1 MFSLVLAIL
10 CSYLGFLLWIR
21 RGLGREYHL
30 PEGDRLP
37 SATVIVAARNEEDNL
52 PHLLAALKDQSIP
65 GDRFEIIVVDD
76 GSTDKTAEIL
86 TQWARDLPN
95 LHLIHLDETPAD
107 WAPKKW
113 ALAVAIKRA
122 TGEVILATDADCRP
136 GTQWVQTIL
145 QYFVDDETGMVY
157 GPAPL
162 VGSRH
167 NAWAK
172 ALFLDSC
179 AVDALAA
186 AGTGLG
192 MALTCTGR
200 NLAYR
205 RRVFDEVGGYEDVA
219 HFISGDD
226 DLLMQKIAATGHWKI
241 RFALNPAAVVSSPQP
256 AGFKAFVRQRLRFA
270 SKGLAYYGI
279 PTSLGL
285 KLVLPFI
292 YVASLAAAGSILSFL
307 YTGNVAWMLPLALKL
322 AGEAGLVY
330 TYLHRVGRRVGPGI
344 FLLTGLVH
352 PFYVVL
358 FGVLGNFLKI
368 SWKDREYSGREIGP
382 AGP

>member
-1 MFSLVLAIL
+1 MILTVTIVTLVYA
-10 CSYLGFLLWIR
+10 GFLLWIR
-21 RGLGREYHL
+21 RGLGRECHL
-30 PEGDRLP
+30 PAGDRLP

-52 PHLLAALKDQSIP
+52 PHLLAALKDQSFP
-65 GDRFEIIVVDD
+65 ADRFEIIVVDD

-86 TQWARDLPN
+86 TRWARDLPN

-113 ALAVAIKRA
+113 ALAAAIKQA

-167 NAWAK
+167 NAWTK

-186 AGTGLG
+186 AGTGHG

-279 PTSLGL
+279 PTSFGL

-292 YVASLAAAGSILSFL
+292 YVASLAAAGSILSLL
-307 YTGNVAWMLPLALKL
+307 YTGNVVWMLPLALKL

-330 TYLHRVGRRVGPGI
+330 TYLDRVGRRVGLGT
-344 FLLTGLVH
+344 FLLTGIVH
-352 PFYVVL
+352 PFYVVI
-358 FGVLGNFLKI
+358 FGALGNFLKI
-368 SWKDREYSGREIGP
+368 SWKGREYDGAEVTG
-382 AGP
+382 